1 MSLSTWIPRPIPNP
15 RALDGRLVRL
25 ERLDWYTHAE
35 ELFDSLGGAANAG
48 LWRYMPIG
56 PYLDIKTFAEDFERS
71 RVNGDWKTCAIRVKE
86 TGKVEGMVSYM
97 RIRAEHGSVEIGCVA
112 FGHRLQRTAA
122 ATEAVYL
129 RARHVFDDLGYR
141 RFEWKCD
148 NANEASKRAALR
160 YGFTYEGLFRQDMV
174 RKGANRDTA
183 WYSIIDKEWPKART
197 GFERWLDPANFGP
210 KGEQIRPLTYL
221 RDS

>member
-1 MSLSTWIPRPIPNP
+1 MPLSDWTPRPLPNP
-15 RALDGRLVRL
+15 LTLEGRLVRL
-25 ERLDWYTHAE
+25 ERLDWYKHTQ
-35 ELFDSLGGAANAG
+35 ELFDALGGEANAD

-56 PYLDIKTFAEDFERS
+56 PYLDGDAFAESFDRA
-71 RVNGDWKTCAIRVKE
+71 RVNGAWNTLAIRVKE
-86 TGKVEGMVSYM
+86 TGKLEGMVSYM
-97 RIRAEHGSVEIGCVA
+97 RMRPEHGSVEIGCVA

-129 RARHVFDDLGYR
+129 MAKHVFDDLGYR

-148 NANEASKRAALR
+148 NANDASRRAAER
-160 YGFTYEGLFRQDMV
+160 FGFIYEGLFRQDMV

-183 WYSIIDKEWPKART
+183 WYSIIDKEWPVMRA

-210 KGEQIRPLTYL
+210 DGRQIRSLTEVRAL
-221 RDS
+221 